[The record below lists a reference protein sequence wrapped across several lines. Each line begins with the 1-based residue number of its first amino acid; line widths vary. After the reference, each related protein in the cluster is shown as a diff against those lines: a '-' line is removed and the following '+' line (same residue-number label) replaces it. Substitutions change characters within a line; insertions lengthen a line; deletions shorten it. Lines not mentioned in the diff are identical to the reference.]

1 MIPIHVKTLMNV
13 PKKLPHVLMKVVIVL
28 TIIVVS
34 TVHVLIDSMVMDITV
49 LIGMNAMV
57 NTLVTGVVLILIV
70 TIFLDHSTVLVW
82 METFHWIGNCHRP

>member
-1 MIPIHVKTLMNV
+1 MNV